1 MQQLTFDPIQ
11 PKDGT
16 LLAAVLQLLYDRREG
31 ICRRSAVE
39 ELDCYE
45 LSARIGE
52 LEKLGW
58 TITKRR
64 CNLHY
69 HQRRFVRYSLA

>member
-1 MQQLTFDPIQ
+1 MQQMTFEALEPR
-11 PKDGT
+11 KGS
-16 LLAAVLQLLYDRREG
+16 AKSAVLSLLRSYPDG
-31 ICRRSAVE
+31 ICRRIAAQHDV
-39 ELDCYE
+39 YE